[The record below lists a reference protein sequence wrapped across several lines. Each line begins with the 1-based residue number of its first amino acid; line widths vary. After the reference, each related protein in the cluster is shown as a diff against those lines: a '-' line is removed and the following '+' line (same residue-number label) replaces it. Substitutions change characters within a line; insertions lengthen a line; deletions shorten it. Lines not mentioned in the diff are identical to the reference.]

1 MAEKREMEFINKIVE
16 TLKRNDELPY
26 REGAWENFQV
36 TKLKSGK
43 TRTIVYIRYATV
55 AAVLLVVI
63 GLGLHKLQNTQ
74 VAHDS
79 AVEESIGLTSL
90 DKNTKDPANPLITER
105 ENEQNN
111 ESMNSS
117 SIAQVEGEGRQV
129 YSLQTAGKL
138 NGMYDVSATEPTI
151 IPLNPN
157 DINIVGFKGLP
168 GNVHNDHLKTA
179 MVSEDAG
186 LHSLASRNQAPYDIL
201 AETNA
206 QKIEERF
213 GGEKQ
218 FRFTDKLHLGAFVS
232 PMATDQ
238 KMNFGGGLLLR
249 YAISPKLSIRTG
261 LGFQQYEVGK
271 MTDPR
276 ISSEQAYIKP
286 AETTASM
293 DPAYDSPT
301 TQYSFRL
308 QSREIIIPNVEA
320 VSAKV
325 ESLDI
330 PLEFKYQLG
339 TNFYVAAGASY
350 AIVLGQNRYAH
361 YTDEVYGYKASS
373 ESSLPLRL
381 PASSGASY
389 AIGNGQNGG
398 HTLYTDNVYGWGEG
412 TSMQLS
418 DPPEVKEVHK
428 TVESLEKN
436 VSTNG
441 FGGFVNLSLGKKIPF
456 KNKALSFS
464 IEPYLKLPVGKF
476 KSTDLNYT
484 NGGIRIITNF
494 R

>member
-16 TLKRNDELPY
+16 KLKRNDELPY
-26 REGAWENFQV
+26 REGAWENFQT
-36 TKLKSGK
+36 TKLQSG
-43 TRTIVYIRYATV
+43 RVRSIFYIRYATV

-74 VAHDS
+74 IAHDS
-79 AVEESIGLTSL
+79 AAEESMGLTAL
-90 DKNTKDPANPLITER
+90 DTKTEDSASSSITER
-105 ENEQNN
+105 KIDQNSENV
-111 ESMNSS
+111 NSL
-117 SIAQVEGEGRQV
+117 SIPQVERERRQI
-129 YSLQTAGKL
+129 YSLQTTGRL
-138 NGMYDVSATEPTI
+138 NGMHDVSAVEPAI

-157 DINIVGFKGLP
+157 DINIIGFRGLS
-168 GNVHNDHLKTA
+168 NSANSKHLNTA
-179 MVSEDAG
+179 MVSEEAS
-186 LHSLASRNQAPYDIL
+186 LHPLASRNQDSYNIL
-201 AETNA
+201 AETNV
-206 QKIEERF
+206 QKIEERL

-238 KMNFGGGLLLR
+238 KMNFGGGLLLS
-249 YAISPKLSIRTG
+249 YTISPKLSIRTG

-276 ISSEQAYIKP
+276 VSSEQAYIKP
-286 AETTASM
+286 AESTASM
-293 DPAYDSPT
+293 DPVYDSPT

-308 QSREIIIPNVEA
+308 QSREIMIPNVEA

-373 ESSLPLRL
+373 ESSSPIRL

-389 AIGNGQNGG
+389 AVGNGQNG
-398 HTLYTDNVYGWGEG
+398 HTLYTDNVYGWSEG
-412 TSMQLS
+412 SSMQLS
-418 DPPEVKEVHK
+418 DPLEVKEVHK

-441 FGGFVNLSLGKKIPF
+441 FGGFVNLSLGKKIPV

-464 IEPYLKLPVGKF
+464 IEPYVKLPVGKF